1 MSIAIGISGKGGVGK
16 TTFAALSVMH
26 LVRNGLKPVL
36 AVDADPNSNLHMM
49 LGVDLPFTIG
59 AVREEMS
66 EKIQRGELPAGMS
79 KQDMLEMQIEQAL
92 VETPDFDLISM
103 GRPEGP
109 GCYCAINNMLRLF
122 LDRLSARYKFVV
134 IDNEAGMEHLSRRTT
149 RSVDFMFIISDPS
162 SRGLETAARIKDLA
176 VDMRLNVGRF
186 LLVVSRVPEDLDLE
200 LEKIIENSSM
210 EFAGLIPDDPLITNL
225 DASGHSLKSLDKES
239 VALGAVGKILDG
251 TVLFATQRE

>member
-1 MSIAIGISGKGGVGK
+1 
-16 TTFAALSVMH
+16 MH
-26 LVRNGLKPVL
+26 LVENGLKPVL
-36 AVDADPNSNLHMM
+36 AVDADPNSNLHIM

-66 EKIQRGELPAGMS
+66 EKIQRGELPAGIS

-122 LDRLSARYKFVV
+122 LDRLTDRYSFVV

-149 RSVDFMFIISDPS
+149 RSVDFMYVISDPS
-162 SRGLETAARIKDLA
+162 SRGLQTAMRIRDLA
-176 VDMRLNVGRF
+176 MEMKIGVSRF
-186 LLVVSRVPEDLDLE
+186 YLVVSRVREPLGLE
-200 LEKIIENSSM
+200 LEKVIEESRM
-210 EFAGLIPDDPLITNL
+210 DFAGIVPDDPLIADL
-225 DASGHSLKSLDKES
+225 DASGVSLKGLDKES
-239 VALGAVGKILDG
+239 AALAAVGEILDG
-251 TVLFATQRE
+251 TVLFARQRE